1 MKKKTARKA
10 ICLSSYLQLA
20 EVCSDTSPLAEKQ
33 EVIRSYSS
41 EPQRATDDGAMF
53 FLWTKAAR
61 GWKVQGLG
69 VRLTPE
75 NLNNF

>member
-53 FLWTKAAR
+53 FL
-61 GWKVQGLG
+61 
-69 VRLTPE
+69 
-75 NLNNF
+75 